1 MNKVVVS
8 CQNPLSSMTDSDD
21 RVLTDLSDSLT
32 DEGIFDEG
40 CHFVFPSQAE
50 AGLGNRAPARIVGM
64 PINKMPR
71 FFGSVGAKLCTSS
84 EASPFHS
91 SPIPSAVSTALQ
103 SSSLVNTQQGHCL
116 KSLLNKPLNND
127 GRYSLGLKD
136 VKSMQKASAQIIRNR
151 PILKLPAQS
160 ANKNIE
166 ECPEPSS
173 EELKNNKDQ
182 QKRVTFSKNIMVF
195 KYKSPHP

>member
-1 MNKVVVS
+1 
-8 CQNPLSSMTDSDD
+8 MTDSDD

-91 SPIPSAVSTALQ
+91 SPIPSAVSTSLQ

-116 KSLLNKPLNND
+116 KSLLNKPLTND
-127 GRYSLGLKD
+127 GRYPLGIHD
-136 VKSMQKASAQIIRNR
+136 VRSMQKASAHIIRNR
-151 PILKLPAQS
+151 PILKLPANTAIDKS
-160 ANKNIE
+160 S
-166 ECPEPSS
+166 EPSS

-195 KYKSPHP
+195 KYKSPQP